1 MAATFAFDR
10 DHGAAT
16 GNPNHGTTTSTSVSD
31 VNWKNSD
38 TEATAYSAAPI
49 TGGNNSFENWLFGH
63 FSGTYNQILSLLF
76 AHTSTA
82 FGTGL
87 TLKGPPAAPNTYIFT
102 ITSGNATVG
111 ATYTNNAQTFT
122 VLETIASQVTLVTSG
137 TGAPAASGTLTKS
150 AGTGDATITFSAFG
164 QSGINYTTPSA
175 TTNAGLTTDMTTAIA
190 IGSGVAVWVGAT
202 GPYASGKATSSTI
215 VPCYTNY
222 LTTQLQTTSSAA
234 AGDTATVT
242 LTLQYQE
249 N

>member
-1 MAATFAFDR
+1 LDTLEKDMLLKHLTEKSLSQCLNLKKADRFYHAATFAFDR

-16 GNPNHGTTTSTSVSD
+16 GSPAKGTTRSAGVTD

-49 TGGNNSFENWLFGH
+49 TGGNNSYENWLFGH
-63 FSGTYNQILSLLF
+63 FSGTYNQILSGLF

-87 TLKGPPAAPNTYIFT
+87 TLKGTPAC
-102 ITSGNATVG
+102 
-111 ATYTNNAQTFT
+111 
-122 VLETIASQVTLVTSG
+122 
-137 TGAPAASGTLTKS
+137 
-150 AGTGDATITFSAFG
+150 TGDG
-164 QSGINYTTPSA
+164 DRLLYTTPSA
-175 TTNAGLTTDMTTAIA
+175 TANAALTVDMTSAVSIA
-190 IGSGVAVWVGAT
+190 SGVAVFFSAT
-202 GPYASGKATSSTI
+202 GPEATGKASSTTAN
-215 VPCYTNY
+215 PAYTNY
-222 LTTQLQTTSSAA
+222 LTTQLQTTTSAA